1 MKRKRAAICLRGA
14 MAKIK
19 SGHFSADLYTDKP
32 YVDYKPAKVGLDIHL
47 IKNNPDYEFD
57 FFIHCWNEDL
67 ETDLVNLY
75 NPVSYKFE
83 SQTPYKH
90 IIEKN
95 LCETYGKT
103 AQRLSISKVV
113 ELYREYSDKH
123 NKFYNKVIIC
133 RPDVLLYHD
142 MDLSLYDETVQG
154 AVYVN
159 SDLWEDFH
167 FIQNHNNTLKFGNVI
182 DYKLSIPAYVEYI
195 MKEELIADDIKC
207 GYHQEV
213 IRKIKSACIDRLNYS
228 PEFFKTYGLD
238 VEYINQLTH
247 N

>member
-1 MKRKRAAICLRGA
+1 MKRAAICLRGA
-14 MAKIK
+14 MSKIK

-32 YVDYKPAKVGLDIHL
+32 YVDYKPVKVGLNKHL

-75 NPVSYKFE
+75 NPVSHKFE

-103 AQRLSISKVV
+103 AQRLSISKVI
-113 ELYREYSDKH
+113 ELYRNHDKC
-123 NKFYNKVIIC
+123 YNKVIIC
-133 RPDVLLYHD
+133 RPDVLLYND
-142 MDLSLYDETVQG
+142 LDLSLYDKTIEG
-154 AVYVN
+154 SVYVN
-159 SDLWEDFH
+159 SNVWEDFH
-167 FIQNHNNTLKFGNVI
+167 FILSHNNTLKFGGVI
-182 DYKLSIPAYVEYI
+182 DYKMSIPNYI
-195 MKEELIADDIKC
+195 KYLMEEELIADDIKC

-213 IRKIKSACIDRLNYS
+213 IRKIKSTCIDKLDYS
-228 PEFFKTYGLD
+228 PDFFKPYGLD